1 MKVGEEMKNNRRIKK
16 HSFILSSFLCGFL
29 MFSGLQMG
37 LKTDDDPQ
45 DYYDAGSAKIKVT
58 RIKERNHSEKAG
70 RQYTMVFL
78 IVAIFIGFGA
88 LLFNMQIV
96 NGEQY
101 ALEGA
106 ASVSVSNVNATRGEI
121 LDRNGKVLVGNRQGN
136 AIIFDATQFPPYSE
150 QEKRNEII
158 LSLINL
164 FNENNAEWINEFPI
178 YINIDGEY
186 DFVPDSEYEINK
198 MLGEDMLDLNRYA
211 TAQDCMKQLIEDYKL
226 EGYSQQEA
234 LDIAAVCYQMKL
246 NVFNSANPYKFAEDV
261 DSTIVSYIKELSSV
275 YQGVDVQIETYR
287 EYLDGTLAPHII
299 GMVGAIDAEEYASL
313 KEEGYAMND
322 IVGKSGIEQIMEN
335 YLKGKDGK
343 KTVTVNSDG
352 TVETEYTKEVQNGN
366 SIVLTLDSD
375 LQKIAQD
382 ALKEKCDSIESLV
395 PHGGAVVA
403 LNCNTGEVLAMATY
417 PSYDITTYSDDYSKL
432 VKNMASPL
440 WNRAIQSIYAP
451 GSTSK
456 PSTALAAL
464 EEKVIDEN
472 SIYDCHYSYR
482 YLDMTFSCIANHAD
496 HNIDV
501 RQALQD
507 SCNIFFY
514 KVSQELGVEKMN
526 TYRELLGLGQ
536 STGIELN
543 ENMGVL
549 DSPSYRTSINQTWRP
564 GFTLQSA
571 IGQAANLF
579 TPLQLANY
587 CATIANGGTRY
598 NVNIIKEIKSFDLS
612 ESVLTKEPSVA
623 VETGISTENINI
635 VKQGMK
641 RVVSK
646 SYTLSNGIGKVV
658 DCAAKTGT
666 SQVEHTVNGSKKVLT
681 NGFFITFAP
690 YDEPEIAIAVA
701 IEGGQS
707 GAGCSSVA
715 QAIYEEYFK
724 TQEESSANNQTGE
737 LIG

>member
-1 MKVGEEMKNNRRIKK
+1 MKIKRRKNKR
-16 HSFILSSFLCGFL
+16 SFILSSFLCGFF
-29 MFSGLQMG
+29 MFSGVLSG
-37 LKTDDDPQ
+37 FKADDDPQ
-45 DYYDAGSAKIKVT
+45 DYFDAGSAKIKVT
-58 RIKERNHSEKAG
+58 RIKEKGNTEKKG
-70 RQYTMVFL
+70 RQLVTVLM
-78 IVAIFIGFGA
+78 IVAIFAAFGA
-88 LLFNMQIV
+88 LLFNMQII

-101 ALEGA
+101 ALEGS
-106 ASVSVSNVNATRGEI
+106 ASVSVSKVSATRGEI
-121 LDRNGKVLVGNRQGN
+121 LDRNGKVIVGNRQGN
-136 AIIFDATQFPPYSE
+136 AIVFDATKFPSYSE

-164 FNENNAEWINEFPI
+164 FEKNYAEWINEFPI

-186 DFVPDSEYEINK
+186 EFVPESEYEIKK

-211 TAQDCMKQLIEDYKL
+211 TAQDCMNQLIEKYKL
-226 EGYSQQEA
+226 EKYSKKDA
-234 LDIAAVCYQMKL
+234 LNIAAVCYQMKL
-246 NVFNSANPYKFAEDV
+246 NAFNSANPYRFAEDV
-261 DSTIVSYIKELSSV
+261 DSSIVAYVKELSSV

-287 EYLDGTLAPHII
+287 EYLDGTLAPHVI
-299 GMVGAIDAEEYASL
+299 GMVGSIDAEEYATL
-313 KEEGYAMND
+313 KEEGYAMNAV
-322 IVGKSGIEQIMEN
+322 IGKSGIEQIMED
-335 YLKGKDGK
+335 YLKGEDGE

-352 TVETEYTKEVQNGN
+352 TVKTEYTKEVKNGN
-366 SIVLTLDSD
+366 SIVLTLDVD
-375 LQKIAQD
+375 LQKAAQD

-417 PSYDITTYSDDYSKL
+417 PSYDISTYGEDYSKL
-432 VKNMASPL
+432 VKNKASPL

-464 EEKVIDEN
+464 EENVIDEN
-472 SIYDCHYSYR
+472 TSHSCHYSYR
-482 YLDMTFSCIANHAD
+482 YLDMTFSCIARHAD
-496 HNIDV
+496 SNIDV

-536 STGIELN
+536 PTGIELK
-543 ENMGVL
+543 ENVGVL

-598 NVNIIKEIKSFDLS
+598 NVNIVKEIKSFDLS
-612 ESVLTKEPSVA
+612 ETVLAKEPSVA
-623 VETGISTENINI
+623 VETGISQKNIEI
-635 VKQGMK
+635 VQQGMR
-641 RVVSK
+641 RVVTN
-646 SYTLSNGIGKVV
+646 SYTLTNGIGKVV
-658 DCAAKTGT
+658 NCAAKTGT
-666 SQVEHTVNGSKKVLT
+666 SQVEHKVYGAKKVLT

-707 GAGCSSVA
+707 GASCSSVA

-724 TQEESSANNQTGE
+724 TQQDTQVNNQTGE
-737 LIG
+737 LLG

>member
-1 MKVGEEMKNNRRIKK
+1 MKLKRRKNK
-16 HSFILSSFLCGFL
+16 HSVILSSFLCGFL
-29 MFSGLQMG
+29 MFFGIFSGI
-37 LKTDDDPQ
+37 KADDDPQ
-45 DYYDAGSAKIKVT
+45 DYFDAGSAKIKIT
-58 RIKERNHSEKAG
+58 RIKERGNSEKKG
-70 RQYTMVFL
+70 RQYVTVFL

-101 ALEGA
+101 ALEGS

-121 LDRNGKVLVGNRQGN
+121 LDRNGNVLVGNRQGN
-136 AIIFDATQFPPYSE
+136 AIIFDATEFPSYEE

-164 FNENNAEWINEFPI
+164 FEKNYAEWINEFPI
-178 YINIDGEY
+178 YINADGEY
-186 DFVPDSEYEINK
+186 DFVPESEYEIKK

-211 TAQDCMKQLIEDYKL
+211 TAEDCMKQLIEKYKL
-226 EGYSQQEA
+226 QNYSQKDA
-234 LDIAAVCYQMKL
+234 LNIASVCYQMKL
-246 NVFNSANPYKFAEDV
+246 NVFNSANPYRFAEDV
-261 DSTIVSYIKELSSV
+261 DSSIVAYIKELSSV

-299 GMVGAIDAEEYASL
+299 GMVGAIDAEEYAEL
-313 KEEGYAMND
+313 KEKGYAMND
-322 IVGKSGIEQIMEN
+322 VVGKSGIEQIMED
-335 YLKGKDGK
+335 YLKGEDGE

-352 TVETEYTKEVQNGN
+352 AVKTEYTKEVKNGN
-366 SIVLTLDSD
+366 SIVLTLDAP

-417 PSYDITTYSDDYSKL
+417 PSYDITTYTDDYSKL
-432 VKNMASPL
+432 VKNKASPL

-456 PSTALAAL
+456 PSTAIAAL
-464 EEKVIDEN
+464 EEGVIDEN
-472 SIYDCHYSYR
+472 TSHSCHYSYR

-496 HNIDV
+496 SNIDV

-514 KVSQELGVEKMN
+514 KVSQDLGVEKMN

-536 STGIELN
+536 PTGIELK
-543 ENMGVL
+543 ENTGVL

-612 ESVLTKEPSVA
+612 ESVLVKEPSVA
-623 VETGISTENINI
+623 VETGISPENIKI
-635 VKQGMK
+635 VQQGMK
-641 RVVSK
+641 RVVTK
-646 SYTLSNGIGKVV
+646 SYTLTNGIGKVV

-666 SQVEHTVNGSKKVLT
+666 SQVEHNINGTKKVLT

-707 GAGCSSVA
+707 GASCSSVA

-724 TQEESSANNQTGE
+724 SQQDSTINNQTGE

>member
-1 MKVGEEMKNNRRIKK
+1 MRNIRRKNKR
-16 HSFILSSFLCGFL
+16 SFVLSSFLCGFL
-29 MFSGLQMG
+29 MFLGAFSAI
-37 LKTDDDPQ
+37 KPDDDPQ
-45 DYYDAGSAKIKVT
+45 DYFDAGSAKIKIT
-58 RIKERNHSEKAG
+58 RIKERGNTEKKG
-70 RQYTMVFL
+70 RQFFTVFM
-78 IVAIFIGFGA
+78 IVAIFAVFGG

-101 ALEGA
+101 ALEGS
-106 ASVSVSNVNATRGEI
+106 ASVSLSHVSATRGEI

-136 AIIFDATQFPPYSE
+136 AIIFDATRFPSYEE

-164 FNENNAEWINEFPI
+164 FEKNYAEWINDFPI

-186 DFVPDSEYEINK
+186 EFVPESEYEIKK

-211 TAQDCMKQLIEDYKL
+211 TAQDCMDQLIEKYKL
-226 EGYSQQEA
+226 EKYSKKDA
-234 LDIAAVCYQMKL
+234 LNIASVCYQMKL
-246 NVFNSANPYKFAEDV
+246 NVFNSANPYRFAEDV
-261 DSTIVSYIKELSSV
+261 DNSIVAYVKELSSV

-299 GMVGAIDAEEYASL
+299 GMVGAIDAEEYATL
-313 KEEGYAMND
+313 KEEGYAMNAV
-322 IVGKSGIEQIMEN
+322 IGKSGIEQIMED
-335 YLKGKDGK
+335 YLKGEDGE

-352 TVETEYTKEVQNGN
+352 TVETEFTKEVKNGN
-366 SIVLTLDSD
+366 SIVLTLDAD
-375 LQKIAQD
+375 LQKAAQD

-417 PSYDITTYSDDYSKL
+417 PSYDITTYGDDYSKL
-432 VKNMASPL
+432 VKNKASPL

-464 EEKVIDEN
+464 EENVIDEN
-472 SIYDCHYSYR
+472 TSHSCHYSYR
-482 YLDMTFSCIANHAD
+482 YLDMTFSCIARHAD
-496 HNIDV
+496 SNIDV

-536 STGIELN
+536 STGIELK
-543 ENMGVL
+543 ENVGVL
-549 DSPSYRTSINQTWRP
+549 DSPSYRTSINQVWRP

-598 NVNIIKEIKSFDLS
+598 NVNIVKEIKSFDLS
-612 ESVLTKEPSVA
+612 ETVLAKEPSVA
-623 VETGISTENINI
+623 VETGISQKNIEI
-635 VKQGMK
+635 VQQGMR
-641 RVVSK
+641 RVVTN
-646 SYTLSNGIGKVV
+646 SYTLTNGIGKVV
-658 DCAAKTGT
+658 NCAAKTGT
-666 SQVEHTVNGSKKVLT
+666 SQVEHKINGVKKVLT

-707 GAGCSSVA
+707 GASCSSVA

-724 TQEESSANNQTGE
+724 TQQDTLVNDQTGE
-737 LIG
+737 LLG

>member
-1 MKVGEEMKNNRRIKK
+1 MKFKRRKNN

-29 MFSGLQMG
+29 MFFGVLSGI
-37 LKTDDDPQ
+37 KADDDPQ
-45 DYYDAGSAKIKVT
+45 DYFDAGSAKIKVT
-58 RIKERNHSEKAG
+58 RIKEKNNSEKKG
-70 RQYTMVFL
+70 RQYTTVFL
-78 IVAIFIGFGA
+78 IVAIFIGFAA
-88 LLFNMQIV
+88 LLFNMQII

-101 ALEGA
+101 AREGS
-106 ASVSVSNVNATRGEI
+106 ASVSVSDVKATRGEI
-121 LDRNGKVLVGNRQGN
+121 LDRNGRVLVGNRQGN
-136 AIIFDATQFPPYSE
+136 AIIFDATEFPSYSE
-150 QEKRNEII
+150 QEERNKII
-158 LSLINL
+158 LSLIQL
-164 FNENNAEWINEFPI
+164 FNKNNAVWINEFPI
-178 YINIDGEY
+178 YINIDGKYE
-186 DFVPDSEYEINK
+186 FVPESEYEVKK

-211 TAQDCMKQLIEDYKL
+211 TAEDCMKQLIEKYKL
-226 EGYSQQEA
+226 EGYSQKDA

-261 DSTIVSYIKELSSV
+261 DSTIVSYIKELNHI
-275 YQGVDVQIETYR
+275 YRGVDVQIETYR
-287 EYLDGTLAPHII
+287 EYFDGTLAPHII
-299 GMVGAIDAEEYASL
+299 GMVGALNAEEYAEL
-313 KEEGYAMND
+313 KDKGYAMNAV
-322 IVGKSGIEQIMEN
+322 VGKSGIEQIMED
-335 YLKGKDGK
+335 YLKGENGE

-352 TVETEYTKEVQNGN
+352 TVETEYTKEVKNGN
-366 SIVLTLDSD
+366 SIVLTLDAP

-382 ALKEKCDSIESLV
+382 ALKEKCDSIESPV

-417 PSYDITTYSDDYSKL
+417 PSYDITTYTDDYSKL
-432 VKNMASPL
+432 VKNKASPL

-464 EEKVIDEN
+464 EEEVIDEN
-472 SIYDCHYSYR
+472 TSHTCHYSYR

-496 HNIDV
+496 SNIDV

-536 STGIELN
+536 STGIELK
-543 ENMGVL
+543 ENTGVL
-549 DSPSYRTSINQTWRP
+549 DSPSYRTSINQVWRP

-612 ESVLTKEPSVA
+612 ETVLKKEPSVA
-623 VETGISTENINI
+623 VETGISPENINI
-635 VKQGMK
+635 VQQGMK
-641 RVVSK
+641 RVIGK
-646 SYTLSNGIGKVV
+646 SYTLSTGIGKVV

-666 SQVEHTVNGSKKVLT
+666 SQVEHNVGGGKKVLT

-690 YDEPEIAIAVA
+690 YDEPEIAVAVA

-707 GAGCSSVA
+707 GASCAIVA
-715 QAIYEEYFK
+715 QKIYEEYFK
-724 TQEESSANNQTGE
+724 TNESDTTNNQTGE

>member
-1 MKVGEEMKNNRRIKK
+1 M
-16 HSFILSSFLCGFL
+16 SSFLCGFL
-29 MFSGLQMG
+29 MFSGASSAI
-37 LKTDDDPQ
+37 KPDDDPQ
-45 DYYDAGSAKIKVT
+45 DYFDAGSAKIKVT
-58 RIKERNHSEKAG
+58 RIKERRNTEKKG
-70 RQYTMVFL
+70 RQFVTVFM
-78 IVAIFIGFGA
+78 IVAIFAAFGA

-101 ALEGA
+101 ALEGS
-106 ASVSVSNVNATRGEI
+106 ASVSVSSVSATRGEI

-136 AIIFDATQFPPYSE
+136 AIVFDATKFPSYEE

-164 FNENNAEWINEFPI
+164 FEKNYAEWINEFPI

-186 DFVPDSEYEINK
+186 EFVPDSEYEIKK

-211 TAQDCMKQLIEDYKL
+211 TAQDCMNRLIEKYKL
-226 EGYSQQEA
+226 EKYSKKDA
-234 LDIAAVCYQMKL
+234 LNIASVCYQMKL
-246 NVFNSANPYKFAEDV
+246 NVFNSANPYRFAEDV
-261 DSTIVSYIKELSSV
+261 DSSIVAYVKELGSV

-299 GMVGAIDAEEYASL
+299 GMVGSIDAEEYATL
-313 KEEGYAMND
+313 KEEGYAMNAV
-322 IVGKSGIEQIMEN
+322 IGKSGIEQIMED
-335 YLKGKDGK
+335 YLKGEDGE

-352 TVETEYTKEVQNGN
+352 TVKTEFTKEVKNGN
-366 SIVLTLDSD
+366 SIVLTLDAD
-375 LQKIAQD
+375 LQKAAQD

-432 VKNMASPL
+432 VKNEASPL

-464 EEKVIDEN
+464 EEGVIDEN
-472 SIYDCHYSYR
+472 TSHSCYYSYR
-482 YLDMTFSCIANHAD
+482 YLDMTFSCIARHAD
-496 HNIDV
+496 SNIDV

-543 ENMGVL
+543 ENVGVL
-549 DSPSYRTSINQTWRP
+549 DSPSYRTSINQVWRP

-598 NVNIIKEIKSFDLS
+598 NVNIVKEIKSFDLS
-612 ESVLTKEPSVA
+612 ETVLTKEPTVA
-623 VETGISTENINI
+623 VETGISQDNIEI
-635 VKQGMK
+635 VQQGMR
-641 RVVSK
+641 RVVTN

-658 DCAAKTGT
+658 NCAAKTGT
-666 SQVEHTVNGSKKVLT
+666 SQVEHKINGAKKVLT

-707 GAGCSSVA
+707 GASCSSVA

-724 TQEESSANNQTGE
+724 TQQDTQVSDQTGE
-737 LIG
+737 LLG

>member
-1 MKVGEEMKNNRRIKK
+1 MKNNNKDKK
-16 HSFILSSFLCGFL
+16 VILSSVLHDFLFL
-29 MFSGLQMG
+29 PDNQSVMKAPDEQE
-37 LKTDDDPQ
+37 
-45 DYYDAGSAKIKVT
+45 YYDAGSAKIKIT
-58 RIKERNHSEKAG
+58 RIKEKRHSEKKG
-70 RQYTMVFL
+70 RQFTTVFL
-78 IVAIFIGFGA
+78 IVAIFVAFGA

-101 ALEGA
+101 ALEGS
-106 ASVSVSNVNATRGEI
+106 ASVSVSTVKATRGEI
-121 LDRNGKVLVGNRQGN
+121 LDRNGKILVGNRQGN
-136 AIIFDATQFPPYSE
+136 AIIFDATKFPSFSE

-158 LSLINL
+158 LSLIKL
-164 FNENNAEWINEFPI
+164 FDENHAVWINELPI
-178 YINIDGEY
+178 FINAQGEY
-186 DFVPDSEYEINK
+186 EFVPDSDYEIKK

-211 TAQDCMKQLIEDYKL
+211 TAEDCMNHMIETYKL
-226 EGYSQQEA
+226 EGYSMKDA
-234 LDIAAVCYQMKL
+234 LNIATVCYQMKL
-246 NVFNSANPYKFAEDV
+246 NVFNSANPYTFAEDV
-261 DSTIVSYIKELSSV
+261 PNEIVAYIKELSHV
-275 YQGVDVQIETYR
+275 YVGVDVKIETYR

-299 GMVGAIDAEEYASL
+299 GMVGAIDAEEYAVL
-313 KEEGYAMND
+313 KEKGYAMND
-322 IVGKSGIEQIMEN
+322 EVGKTGIEELMED
-335 YLKGKDGK
+335 YLRGEDGE
-343 KTVTVNSDG
+343 KTVTVTSDG
-352 TVETEYTKEVQNGN
+352 VVSTEYTKEVINGN
-366 SIVLTLDSD
+366 SIVLTLDAD

-382 ALKEKCDSIESLV
+382 ALKEKCDSIASPV

-417 PSYDITTYSDDYSKL
+417 PSYDITTYGDDYSSL
-432 VKNMASPL
+432 VKNKASPL
-440 WNRAIQSIYAP
+440 WNRALQSIYAP

-464 EEKVIDEN
+464 EENIIDEN
-472 SIYDCHYSYR
+472 STYDCHYTYR
-482 YLDMTFSCIANHAD
+482 YLDMTFRCIANHAD

-536 STGIELN
+536 STGIEIP
-543 ENMGVL
+543 ENTGVL
-549 DSPSYRTSINQTWRP
+549 DSPSYRTSINQVWRP

-579 TPLQLANY
+579 TPLQLSNY

-598 NVNIIKEIKSFDLS
+598 NVNIIKEVKNFDLT
-612 ESVLTKEPSVA
+612 ESILKKEPTIA
-623 VETGISTENINI
+623 VETGISNENISI
-635 VKQGMK
+635 VQQGMK

-646 SYTLSNGIGKVV
+646 SYTLSTGIGKVV

-666 SQVEHTVNGSKKVLT
+666 SQVEHNINGVKKVLT

-690 YDEPEIAIAVA
+690 YDNPEIAIAVA

-707 GAGCSSVA
+707 GASCASVA

-724 TQEESSANNQTGE
+724 INEEIPDNNQTGE

>member
-1 MKVGEEMKNNRRIKK
+1 MRNSRRKNK

-29 MFSGLQMG
+29 LFFGVLSGI
-37 LKTDDDPQ
+37 KADDDPQ
-45 DYYDAGSAKIKVT
+45 DYFDAGSAKIKVT
-58 RIKERNHSEKAG
+58 RIKERKHSEKAG
-70 RQYTMVFL
+70 RQYAVILM

-88 LLFNMQIV
+88 LLFNMQII

-101 ALEGA
+101 ALEGS
-106 ASVSVSNVNATRGEI
+106 ASVSVSKVEATRGEI

-136 AIIFDATQFPPYSE
+136 AIVFDATKFPSYAE
-150 QEKRNEII
+150 QEERNRII
-158 LSLINL
+158 LSLIRL
-164 FNENNAEWINEFPI
+164 FERNNAEWINELPI

-186 DFVPDSEYEINK
+186 EYVPDSDYEIKK

-211 TAQDCMKQLIEDYKL
+211 TAQDCMNQLIEKYKL
-226 EGYSQQEA
+226 EGYSKEDT
-234 LDIAAVCYQMKL
+234 LKIAAVCYQMKL

-261 DSTIVSYIKELSSV
+261 DSTIVSYVKELSSV
-275 YQGVDVQIETYR
+275 YKGVDVQIETYR
-287 EYLDGTLAPHII
+287 EYFDGTLAPHII
-299 GMVGAIDAEEYASL
+299 GSVGPIDAEEYAEL
-313 KEEGYAMND
+313 KEKGYAMNAV
-322 IVGKSGIEQIMEN
+322 IGKSGIEQIMET
-335 YLKGKDGK
+335 YLKGEDGE
-343 KTVTVNSDG
+343 KTVTENSDG
-352 TVETEYTKEVQNGN
+352 TVKTEFSKEVKNGN
-366 SIVLTLDSD
+366 SIVLTLDAD
-375 LQKIAQD
+375 LQKVAQD
-382 ALKEKCDSIESLV
+382 ALKEKCDSVNSPV

-417 PSYDITTYSDDYSKL
+417 PSYDITTYSDDYSNL
-432 VKNMASPL
+432 IKNKASPL

-472 SIYDCHYSYR
+472 TTHTCHYSYR

-496 HNIDV
+496 SYIDV

-514 KVSQELGVEKMN
+514 KVSQDLGVEKMN

-536 STGIELN
+536 PTGIELN
-543 ENMGVL
+543 ENTGVL
-549 DSPSYRTSINQTWRP
+549 DSPSYRTSISQKWRP

-598 NVNIIKEIKSFDLS
+598 NINIVKEVKSFDLS
-612 ESVLTKEPSVA
+612 ESFVKKDPSIA
-623 VETGISTENINI
+623 VETGISPENINI

-641 RVVSK
+641 RVISK

-666 SQVEHTVNGSKKVLT
+666 SQVEHKIGGGKKVLT

-690 YDEPEIAIAVA
+690 YENPEIAVAVA

-707 GAGCSSVA
+707 GASCAVVA
-715 QAIYEEYFK
+715 QKIYEEYFK
-724 TQEESSANNQTGE
+724 TNEEITNNNQTGE

>member
-1 MKVGEEMKNNRRIKK
+1 MKKSKKNKRN
-16 HSFILSSFLCGFL
+16 FIMPSFLNGFSL
-29 MFSGLQMG
+29 FSD
-37 LKTDDDPQ
+37 KVSVIRADDDPQ
-45 DYYDAGSAKIKVT
+45 EYFDAGSAKIKIT
-58 RIKERNHSEKAG
+58 RIKERKKSEKKG
-70 RQYTMVFL
+70 RQYTTVFL
-78 IVAIFIGFGA
+78 IVAIFVAFGA
-88 LLFNMQIV
+88 LLFNMQII

-101 ALEGA
+101 ALEGS
-106 ASVSVSNVNATRGEI
+106 ASVSVSNVSATRGEI

-136 AIIFDATQFPPYSE
+136 AIIFDATKFPSYSE

-158 LSLINL
+158 LSLIRL
-164 FNENNAEWINEFPI
+164 FEKNNAEWIDEFPI
-178 YINIDGEY
+178 FINIDGKYEY
-186 DFVPDSEYEINK
+186 VPDSDYEVRK
-198 MLGEDMLDLNRYA
+198 MLGKDMLDLNRYA
-211 TAQDCMKQLIEDYKL
+211 TADDCMAQLIEKYKL
-226 EGYSQQEA
+226 EGYSQQDA
-234 LDIAAVCYQMKL
+234 LKIASVCYQMKL
-246 NVFNSANPYKFAEDV
+246 NVFNSANPYRFAEDV
-261 DSTIVSYIKELSSV
+261 DSSIVAYIKELSHV
-275 YQGVDVQIETYR
+275 YQGVDAQVETYR

-299 GMVGAIDAEEYASL
+299 GMVGSIDAEEYADL
-313 KEEGYAMND
+313 KEKGYAMNAV
-322 IVGKSGIEQIMEN
+322 IGKSGIEQIMED
-335 YLKGKDGK
+335 YLKGEDGE

-352 TVETEYTKEVQNGN
+352 TVKTQYTKEVVNGN
-366 SIVLTLDSD
+366 SIVLSLDAE

-417 PSYDITTYSDDYSKL
+417 PSYDIETYSDDYSKL
-432 VKNMASPL
+432 VKNKASPL

-472 SIYDCHYSYR
+472 SNYTCHYSYR
-482 YLDMTFSCIANHAD
+482 YLDMTFRCIARHGD
-496 HNIDV
+496 YNIDV

-536 STGIELN
+536 STGIELK
-543 ENMGVL
+543 ENTGVL
-549 DSPSYRTSINQTWRP
+549 DSPSYRTSINQVWRP

-612 ESVLTKEPSVA
+612 ETILLKEPSVA
-623 VETGISTENINI
+623 VETGISAENINI
-635 VKQGMK
+635 VKQGMR
-641 RVVSK
+641 RVVTN
-646 SYTLSNGIGKVV
+646 SYTLTNGVGKVV

-666 SQVEHTVNGSKKVLT
+666 SQVEHKINGTKKVLT

-690 YDEPEIAIAVA
+690 YNDPEIAIAVA

-707 GAGCSSVA
+707 GASCSSVA

-724 TQEESSANNQTGE
+724 SGEDNITNNQTGE
-737 LIG
+737 LLG